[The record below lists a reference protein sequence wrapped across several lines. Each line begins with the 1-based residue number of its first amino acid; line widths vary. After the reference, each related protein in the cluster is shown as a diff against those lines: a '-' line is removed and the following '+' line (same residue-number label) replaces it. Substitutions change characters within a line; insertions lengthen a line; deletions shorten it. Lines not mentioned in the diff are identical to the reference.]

1 MQWLFRPLMTFWTGL
16 FGDKRSEYE
25 KQRER
30 SFIDA
35 ANKLKT
41 LAVTERGGMSID
53 PEEIRDQII
62 ESREALKHLVAPS
75 HRRPLGAQQE
85 PKSETK
91 TVNESDAG
99 DYVQVIT
106 WRRLPS
112 KAAIRYVCLQSMN
125 ENKFAIAATDYFSG
139 EDHLSHPSPLDHRIS
154 QRFMTLERVEPLV
167 WFDSLKEAM
176 DVHDAVS

>member
-1 MQWLFRPLMTFWTGL
+1 MKWFVRFYGWV
-16 FGDKRSEYE
+16 FKDKRSA
-25 KQRER
+25 RER
-30 SFIDA
+30 KQEREFIDA

-41 LAVTERGGMSID
+41 LKVTDRGGMSID

-75 HRRPLGAQQE
+75 HRRPLGAQQK
-85 PKSETK
+85 PRSETK
-91 TVNESDAG
+91 VVNESGAG
-99 DYVQVIT
+99 GYVQVIT

-112 KAAIRYVCLQSMN
+112 KAAIRYVCLQSMD

-139 EDHLSHPSPLDHRIS
+139 EDDLSHPLPLDHRIV

-167 WFDSLKEAM
+167 WFDSLRAAM
-176 DVHDAVS
+176 DAEDASI